1 VESISLI
8 HGLTLSKQVFL
19 ISSSFAIVS
28 LLHLANHI
36 GFGIFLMVL
45 LSIQITQNNNQ
56 NWIPVIETN
65 IISKNKIIILSL

>member
-1 VESISLI
+1 MESISLI
-8 HGLTLSKQVFL
+8 DGLTLSKQVFL
-19 ISSSFAIVS
+19 VSSSFAIIS
-28 LLHLANHI
+28 LLDLANQF

>member
-1 VESISLI
+1 
-8 HGLTLSKQVFL
+8 VFL
-19 ISSSFAIVS
+19 VSSSFAIIS
-28 LLHLANHI
+28 LLDLANQF